1 MAQNIVD
8 EIIGMVTPDA
18 VEKIASFVGID
29 AQAAKKAFNAALPTL
44 LAMFASKSFTM
55 DGAKALVKAVSDADP
70 AVVDLLSKS
79 LKGAAGKKFIE
90 NGTSVLTSLLG
101 EKALASATE
110 AFTKQAG
117 LQGTSG
123 SSLMAIASQ
132 LALGGIAKSFAGGKV
147 DASGLMN
154 LMTAQQAN
162 IKSALPADLGKMLSS
177 SGVLSENFA
186 AQAEKAVAAATSQA
200 TKAATGGI
208 NWPLWLVVAAA
219 ALAALWYFFGQGSQA
234 PKTTATPP
242 AATAPAAAGLVI
254 DGVDIGKQMT
264 TALDGLKSTMAS
276 ITDTA
281 TAQTALPKLAEAGT
295 AIETVNGML
304 AKLSPEQKTALAAIV
319 TAAMPAI
326 KEAAGKVLAIQGVG
340 DIAKPVVEGLIAK
353 LESLAKPA

>member
-18 VEKIASFVGID
+18 VEKIASFVGMD
-29 AQAAKKAFNAALPTL
+29 AAAAKKAFNAALPTL

-70 AVVDLLSKS
+70 AIFDGLSKS
-79 LKGAAGKKFIE
+79 LKGTAGKKFVE
-90 NGTSVLTSLLG
+90 NGTSVLNSVLG
-101 EKALASATE
+101 EKGVASATE

-154 LMTAQQAN
+154 LMTSQQAN
-162 IKSALPADLGKMLSS
+162 IKSALPADIGKLLAS
-177 SGVLSENFA
+177 SGVLNGNFA
-186 AQAEKAVAAATSQA
+186 AQAEKAVASATTQAA
-200 TKAATGGI
+200 KAATGST
-208 NWPLWLVVAAA
+208 NWTLWLAAA
-219 ALAALWYFFGQGSQA
+219 AAVLAGLWYFLGQGTPA

-242 AATAPAAAGLVI
+242 AATTPAAGLVI
-254 DGVDIGKQMT
+254 DGVDLGKQMT

-281 TAQTALPKLAEAGT
+281 TAQTALPKLTEAGT
-295 AIETVNGML
+295 AIDTVNGML
-304 AKLSPEQKTALAAIV
+304 AKLTPEQKSALAAIV
-319 TAAMPAI
+319 TAALPAI

-340 DIAKPVVEGLIAK
+340 DLAKPVVDGLIAK

>member
-8 EIIGMVTPDA
+8 QIIGMVTPDA
-18 VEKIASFVGID
+18 VEKIASFVGVD
-29 AQAAKKAFNAALPTL
+29 ADVARKAVNAALPAL
-44 LAMFASKSFTM
+44 LAMFASKSVTA
-55 DGAKALVKAVSDADP
+55 DGAKALVKAVSDTDP
-70 AVVDLLSKS
+70 AMFDDLSKT
-79 LKGAAGKKFIE
+79 LKGAVGKKFVE
-90 NGTSVLTSLLG
+90 NGTSLLSSLFG
-101 EKALASATE
+101 EKGLASTTE
-110 AFTKQAG
+110 AIAKQAG

-132 LALGGIAKSFAGGKV
+132 MALGGIAKSFAGGKV
-147 DASGLMN
+147 DATGLMN

-177 SGVLSENFA
+177 SGLLSGNYA

-200 TKAATGGI
+200 TKAATGGT
-208 NWPLWLVVAAA
+208 NWPLWLVAAA
-219 ALAALWYFFGQGSQA
+219 AVLAALWYFLGQGTPA

-242 AATAPAAAGLVI
+242 AATTPAAGLVI

-264 TALDGLKSTMAS
+264 TALDGLKATMAS

-281 TAQTALPKLAEAGT
+281 TAQAALPKFAEAGT
-295 AIETVNGML
+295 AIDGVTGML
-304 AKLSPEQKTALAAIV
+304 AKLSPDQKSALSAIV
-319 TAAMPAI
+319 TAALPAI

-340 DIAKPVVEGLIAK
+340 DLAKPVVDGLIAK